1 MNVSSPARGAR
12 LSDIEAVYRLR
23 SGAFM
28 RLARAIVGTD
38 EEAWD
43 AVHDAMVNAIS
54 SRASFRGEGS
64 LEAWLWQAVVNA
76 ARTRARRSSAGD
88 RAPERDG
95 HPHDAGDDREVVRRA
110 VARLPERQRLV
121 LFLRYYAGFGY
132 EEIGAVLG
140 LRSGTVGPTLTA
152 AQATLRDLLGGL
164 DP

>member
-1 MNVSSPARGAR
+1 
-12 LSDIEAVYRLR
+12 
-23 SGAFM
+23 M

-43 AVHDAMVNAIS
+43 AVHDAMVSAIR
-54 SRASFRGEGS
+54 SRASFRGDGS
-64 LEAWLWQAVVNA
+64 VEAWLWQTVVNA
-76 ARTRARRSSAGD
+76 ARSRARHAATGQPTAES
-88 RAPERDG
+88 DG
-95 HPHDAGDDREVVRRA
+95 RPNDTEGDREVVRRA

-121 LFLRYYAGFGY
+121 LFLRYYAGFRY

-140 LRSGTVGPTLTA
+140 LQSGTVGPTLTA